1 MKLVTYLASGGAP
14 RVGVV
19 QSDAI
24 YDLSGSAAAFD
35 IALPTTMLDFLALG
49 DKGVAEAQYVMAR
62 VESAGGFPCFAH
74 ADVRLLAPVPRP
86 PKMLALAG
94 NFQEHIKE
102 GGGKAVDKT
111 RITPRVFMKPSTSVI
126 GSGQPVL
133 LPRISQTI
141 DWELELA
148 VVLGKRG
155 RYIKTADAMD
165 YVAGYMVY
173 NDVSARSL
181 NIAKGRD
188 ARDGDGWFDWL
199 NGKWLDSFGAMGP
212 YLVTRDEIADVNN
225 LAVRLY
231 VNNELKQEGNTSQM
245 IFNIAETISFASELM
260 TMEPGDVIATG
271 TPSGVGATT
280 GTYLKAGD
288 VVRGEI
294 AGLGVLINQVA
305 AEA

>member
-1 MKLVTYLASGGAP
+1 MKLVTYIAAGGGP
-14 RVGVV
+14 RLGVA
-19 QSDAI
+19 QGDAI
-24 YDLSGSAAAFD
+24 YDLSGLAAVFD
-35 IALPTTMLDFLALG
+35 IALPSNMLDFLALG
-49 DKGVAEAQYVMAR
+49 DKGMAEAQYVLAQVAR
-62 VESAGGFPCFAH
+62 SGAWPHYSH

-102 GGGKAVDKT
+102 GGGKAVDKSK
-111 RITPRVFMKPSTSVI
+111 ITPRVFMKPSTSVI

-141 DWELELA
+141 DWELEMA
-148 VVLGKRG
+148 VVIGKRG
-155 RYIKTADAMD
+155 RYIKVEEAMD

-212 YLVTRDEIADVNN
+212 YLVTKDEIADVNN
-225 LAVRLY
+225 LAIRLY
-231 VNNELKQEGNTSQM
+231 VNNELKQEGSTSQM
-245 IFNIAETISFASELM
+245 IFNIAEMISFSSELM
-260 TMEPGDVIATG
+260 TMEPGDVIASG

-288 VVRGEI
+288 VMRGEI
-294 AGLGVLINQVA
+294 ASLGVLINQVV
-305 AEA
+305 EE